1 MSKVIAPQQSTVQRL
16 WHKYRFHL
24 NIVLVLIP
32 LGFMPAYLQNA
43 AMTRGTLGLGERQVG
58 EFNVGPWTARLAE
71 WHVGAPEAEG
81 KAGNMKEFT
90 VALCN
95 SCLPQVKAAYL
106 RIGKPRSLRT
116 AGALLSGSPYRLMA
130 EVVVPANT
138 TVHSELWLTVEGW
151 DGSVH
156 QTAIALAQA
165 SPSLVT
171 WLQGQ
176 PGARP

>member
-1 MSKVIAPQQSTVQRL
+1 MSNAVAQQPSTAQRL

-43 AMTRGTLGLGERQVG
+43 AMTRGTLGLGEREIG
-58 EFNVGPWTARLAE
+58 EFNVGPWTARVAE
-71 WHVGAPEAEG
+71 WHVGEPEAEG
-81 KAGNMKEFT
+81 MAGHMKEFT
-90 VALCN
+90 VALCE

-116 AGALLSGSPYRLMA
+116 AGALLSGSPYRLFA
-130 EVVVPANT
+130 EVVVPPDTSAN
-138 TVHSELWLTVEGW
+138 SELWLTVEGW
-151 DGSVH
+151 DGRVQ
-156 QTAIALAQA
+156 QTAIPLANA
-165 SPSLVT
+165 SPSLVK
-171 WLQGQ
+171 WLQRQ

>member
-1 MSKVIAPQQSTVQRL
+1 MSNAIAQPQSTAKRL

-43 AMTRGTLGLGERQVG
+43 AMFRGTLGLGERDIG
-58 EFNVGPWTARLAE
+58 EFAVGPWTARVAE
-71 WHVGAPEAEG
+71 WHVGEPEAEG
-81 KAGNMKEFT
+81 QAGNMKEFT
-90 VALCN
+90 VALCQA
-95 SCLPQVKAAYL
+95 CLPQVKAAYL

-130 EVVVPANT
+130 EVGVPKT
-138 TVHSELWLTVEGW
+138 TTASSELWLTVEGW
-151 DGSVH
+151 DGRVH
-156 QTAIALAQA
+156 QTAIPLTQA

-171 WLQGQ
+171 WLERQ